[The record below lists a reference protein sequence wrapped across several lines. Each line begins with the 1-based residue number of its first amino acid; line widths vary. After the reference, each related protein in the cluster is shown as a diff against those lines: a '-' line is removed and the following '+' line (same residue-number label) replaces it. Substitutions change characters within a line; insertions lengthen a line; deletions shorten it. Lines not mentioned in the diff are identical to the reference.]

1 MIKMDFETWEVVN
14 RIHLANFKIQWQA
27 LLNTV
32 MKDWMKIFGIS
43 WPPERL
49 SASEAVCS
57 LVLVVAVFMLA
68 GL

>member
-32 MKDWMKIFGIS
+32 MKDWMKILEFLD
-43 WPPERL
+43 RL
-49 SASEAVCS
+49 SVCRHPKQS
-57 LVLVVAVFMLA
+57 AHWS
-68 GL
+68 